1 VTAVQITLR
10 PVAGVRI
17 TTLMDNSSDALLP
30 DEGLVRRWGM
40 FGSAGPLPIVPNGM
54 SLDGKS
60 VDFLRAEHGFSA
72 LIEVDD
78 DSGRRRVLFDAGV
91 TPDGLIGNLDRLG
104 IEPDTF
110 EAIVFSHGH
119 FDHVMGLD
127 GVARRLGRR
136 NMPVLLHPDFWTRR
150 RIAGPDGAFEFP
162 TPSRSA
168 IEGAGFAVVEDR
180 APSFLLDGMLLVTG
194 EVDRTTEFETGMPPA
209 HQAWREDRWVPD
221 PMVHDDQAVIL
232 HVRDKGLVVLTGCG
246 HSGVVNILRHAQNL
260 TGVDHVYALLGGFHL
275 RGGPVVAQT
284 VAALAAE
291 APDVL
296 VPAHCTSWSAVHALA
311 ASMPA
316 AFRPNAVGSQFTL
329 GTLS

>member
-1 VTAVQITLR
+1 VSAVQIALR
-10 PVAGVRI
+10 PVTGVRI

-30 DEGLVRRWGM
+30 DEGLVRRWGL
-40 FGSAGPLPIVPNGM
+40 FGSAGPLPIIPNGV
-54 SLDGKS
+54 SVDGKG

-78 DSGRRRVLFDAGV
+78 DTGRRRVLFDAGM
-91 TPDGLIGNLDRLG
+91 TPDGLIGNLDRLA

-127 GVARRLGRR
+127 GLAKRLGRR

-150 RIAGPDGAFEFP
+150 RLTGPAGAFDFP

-168 IEGAGFAVVEDR
+168 IEGAGFTVVEDR
-180 APSFLLDGMLLVTG
+180 SPSFLLDGMLLVTG
-194 EVDRTTEFETGMPPA
+194 EVERTTEFETGMPG
-209 HQAWREDRWVPD
+209 HQAWRDDRWVPD

-246 HSGVVNILRHAQNL
+246 HSGVVNILRHARNL
-260 TGVDHVYALLGGFHL
+260 TGIEHVYALLGGFHL
-275 RGGPVVAQT
+275 RTGPIVAQT
-284 VAALAAE
+284 VAALAE
-291 APDVL
+291 QSPEVV
-296 VPAHCTSWSAVHALA
+296 VPAHCTSWSAVQALA
-311 ASMPA
+311 AAMPA
-316 AFRPNAVGSQFTL
+316 AFRPNAVGSQFSL